1 MTNMRK
7 IIQISIFYLLLFCS
21 TSIAFA
27 QEKKST
33 DPDMQI
39 KEILYVKYKNEVRAF
54 DRRDFD
60 DLFFEYFQK
69 QGDSKLT
76 LTKEEFYTYTIKIAI
91 YSEKLGLLYKS
102 QKAESDQAKKEWYDK
117 SYQDYLNSKK
127 N

>member
-7 IIQISIFYLLLFCS
+7 IIQISLFYLLLFCS
-21 TSIAFA
+21 TSTIFA
-27 QEKKST
+27 QEKKSN

-39 KEILYVKYKNEVRAF
+39 KETLYAKYKNEVRAF

-91 YSEKLGLLYKS
+91 YSEKLGLLYKDKKEEA
-102 QKAESDQAKKEWYDK
+102 QQAKEDWFSK
-117 SYQDYLNSKK
+117 SYAEYLSTKK
-127 N
+127 

>member
-7 IIQISIFYLLLFCS
+7 IIQISLFYLLLFCS

-27 QEKKST
+27 QGKKSN

-39 KEILYVKYKNEVRAF
+39 KEALYAKYKNEVRAF

-91 YSEKLGLLYKS
+91 YSEKLGLLYKDKK
-102 QKAESDQAKKEWYDK
+102 QEAQQAKQDWFSK
-117 SYQDYLNSKK
+117 SYSEYLSTKK
-127 N
+127 

>member
-7 IIQISIFYLLLFCS
+7 IIQISLFFLLLFCS

-27 QEKKST
+27 QEKKSN
-33 DPDMQI
+33 DSDMQI
-39 KEILYVKYKNEVRAF
+39 KETLYAKYKNEVRAF

-91 YSEKLGLLYKS
+91 YSEKLGLLYKDKKEEA
-102 QKAESDQAKKEWYDK
+102 QKAKQDWFSK
-117 SYQDYLNSKK
+117 SYAEYLSTKK
-127 N
+127 

>member
-27 QEKKST
+27 QEKKSN
-33 DPDMQI
+33 DPDMEI
-39 KEILYVKYKNEVRAF
+39 KETLYAKYKNEVRSF
-54 DRRDFD
+54 DRRHFD

-69 QGDSKLT
+69 QGDSKII

-91 YSEKLGLLYKS
+91 YSEKLGLLYKDKK
-102 QKAESDQAKKEWYDK
+102 QEAQQAKQDWFSK
-117 SYQDYLNSKK
+117 SYSEYLSTKK
-127 N
+127 

>member
-27 QEKKST
+27 QENKSN

-39 KEILYVKYKNEVRAF
+39 KEALYAKYKNEVRAF

-91 YSEKLGLLYKS
+91 YSEKLGLLYKDKK
-102 QKAESDQAKKEWYDK
+102 QEAQQAKQDWFSK
-117 SYQDYLNSKK
+117 SYSEYLSTKK
-127 N
+127 

>member
-1 MTNMRK
+1 MRK
-7 IIQISIFYLLLFCS
+7 ILHIIGITFLFLS
-21 TSIAFA
+21 FTSILA
-27 QEKKST
+27 QEKPT
-33 DPDMQI
+33 DPDAEI
-39 KEILYVKYKNEVRAF
+39 KEMLYNKYKKEVRSY
-54 DRRDFD
+54 DKKDFD
-60 DLFFEYFQK
+60 DLFMSFFQSQSGEK
-69 QGDSKLT
+69 I

>member
-27 QEKKST
+27 QENKSN

-39 KEILYVKYKNEVRAF
+39 KEALYAKYKNEVRAF

-91 YSEKLGLLYKS
+91 YSEKLGLLYKGKK
-102 QKAESDQAKKEWYDK
+102 QEAQQAKQDWFSK
-117 SYQDYLNSKK
+117 SYSEYLSTKK
-127 N
+127 

>member
-27 QEKKST
+27 QEKKLN
-33 DPDMQI
+33 DPDIQI
-39 KEILYVKYKNEVRAF
+39 KETLYTKYKNEVRAF
-54 DRRDFD
+54 DRRNFD

-91 YSEKLGLLYKS
+91 YSEKLGLLYKDKKEEA
-102 QKAESDQAKKEWYDK
+102 QQAKEDWFSK
-117 SYQDYLNSKK
+117 SYSEYLSTKK
-127 N
+127 

>member
-7 IIQISIFYLLLFCS
+7 IIQISLFYLLLFCS

-27 QEKKST
+27 QENKSN

-39 KEILYVKYKNEVRAF
+39 KETLYAKYKNEVRAF

-91 YSEKLGLLYKS
+91 YSEKLGLLYKDKKEEA
-102 QKAESDQAKKEWYDK
+102 QQAKEDWFSK
-117 SYQDYLNSKK
+117 SYAEYLSTKK
-127 N
+127 

>member
-27 QEKKST
+27 QENKSN

-39 KEILYVKYKNEVRAF
+39 KEALYAKYKNEVRAF

-91 YSEKLGLLYKS
+91 YSEKLGLLYKDKKLEA
-102 QKAESDQAKKEWYDK
+102 QQAKQDWFSK
-117 SYQDYLNSKK
+117 SYSEYLSTKK
-127 N
+127 

>member
-7 IIQISIFYLLLFCS
+7 IIQISLFYLLLFCS
-21 TSIAFA
+21 TGIALA
-27 QEKKST
+27 QEKKSN

-39 KEILYVKYKNEVRAF
+39 KETLYAKYKNEVRAF

-60 DLFFEYFQK
+60 DLFFEFFQK

-91 YSEKLGLLYKS
+91 YSEKLGLLYKDKKEEA
-102 QKAESDQAKKEWYDK
+102 QQAKQDWFSK
-117 SYQDYLNSKK
+117 SYAEYLSTKK
-127 N
+127 

>member
-7 IIQISIFYLLLFCS
+7 IIQISLFYLLLFYS

-27 QEKKST
+27 QEKKSN

-39 KEILYVKYKNEVRAF
+39 KETLYAKYKNEVRAF

-91 YSEKLGLLYKS
+91 YSEKLGLLYKDKKEEA
-102 QKAESDQAKKEWYDK
+102 QQAKEDWYSK
-117 SYQDYLNSKK
+117 SYSEYLSTKK
-127 N
+127 